1 MRKQRL
7 SIEPNTVL
15 VAMINNKADHA
26 RLHEEK
32 WYRIPVENAPEIIKN
47 GKTKAMAFYLTS
59 ALGEEKK
66 WKIHHFGDV
75 KRIMEVGRYDLF
87 PEEEA
92 LGSTKGEKRYY
103 KIEFDEVVPLI
114 QPIVSRRGHR
124 VVFIPTSGDKF
135 IETMTSLDLNDLFN
149 TSPLEDRF
157 HGLMKKHS
165 IPAERQFFVETADK
179 ERYFLDFAIFCRDRH
194 INVECDGDSYHDSP
208 DQVHYDKDRNNE
220 LTAKGWSVLRYT
232 TEQLLYKPER
242 VMNKLMRTINKNGGV
257 AQDGDVFLKLDVK
270 LKNVLGQLRL
280 FD

>member
-1 MRKQRL
+1 MRTQRL
-7 SIEPNTVL
+7 RIEPNTVL

-47 GKTKAMAFYLTS
+47 GKTK
-59 ALGEEKK
+59 
-66 WKIHHFGDV
+66 
-75 KRIMEVGRYDLF
+75 
-87 PEEEA
+87 
-92 LGSTKGEKRYY
+92 
-103 KIEFDEVVPLI
+103 
-114 QPIVSRRGHR
+114 
-124 VVFIPTSGDKF
+124 
-135 IETMTSLDLNDLFN
+135 
-149 TSPLEDRF
+149 
-157 HGLMKKHS
+157 
-165 IPAERQFFVETADK
+165 DK

-257 AQDGDVFLKLDVK
+257 AHDGDVFLKLDAVM
-270 LKNVLGQLRL
+270 KNASGQLRL
-280 FD
+280 FE